1 MNKLKFPIVFVF
13 IGLMA
18 ACSSGE
24 KGKEEAKK
32 PGTDHEVLD
41 PEDIKPSIA
50 ELEERIEQAE
60 KAASNNNSFQV
71 KDELVAQYLDFV
83 QYYPDNEK
91 SPRRLLDAA
100 NEAYQMGQTKM
111 NSKAQPDAILG
122 VNEFQRSVD
131 LYERFLNEYSDSK
144 EYQLEALTQKA
155 FIQDF
160 MLEQDD
166 EAIATYE
173 KLISDYPNDPNLDGW
188 KNRIEN
194 IDLTIEEMI
203 LKASQ
208 N

>member
-1 MNKLKFPIVFVF
+1 MNRLKYQVLFVSIV
-13 IGLMA
+13 LLT
-18 ACSSGE
+18 ACSADENEKKEGE
-24 KGKEEAKK
+24 KVGI
-32 PGTDHEVLD
+32 DHEVLD
-41 PEDIKPSIA
+41 PEDIKPSLV
-50 ELEERIEQAE
+50 ELEERIAQAE
-60 KAASNNNSFQV
+60 KDASAANSVQV

-83 QYYPDNEK
+83 QYYPENEK

-111 NSKAQPDAILG
+111 NSRPQPDPKLG

-131 LYERFLNEYSDSK
+131 LYERFLNEYASNE

-160 MLEQDD
+160 LLEQDE

-173 KLISDYPNDPNLDGW
+173 KLIKKYPNDPNVEGW

-194 IDLTIEEMI
+194 IDLSIEEMI
-203 LKASQ
+203 MKANQ
-208 N
+208 L

>member
-24 KGKEEAKK
+24 KDKEEAKK

-41 PEDIKPSIA
+41 PEDIKPKIA
-50 ELEERIEQAE
+50 ELEERIEEAE

-111 NSKAQPDAILG
+111 NSKTQPDVKLG

-131 LYERFLNEYSDSK
+131 LYKRFLNEYSDNK

-166 EAIATYE
+166 EAIETYE

-194 IDLTIEEMI
+194 IDLSIEEMI